1 MKRVSFILL
10 VFISVL
16 AVSISSCKKDKTPV
30 PSLTFTETEGIADNK
45 GEFLLTGTIL
55 SEVQL
60 ENVVLTK
67 EGTVSPNLTIAGEA
81 NTYND
86 NSTAKNKTEYVFAYQ
101 IKGISAN
108 TYIVMDIYDQN
119 GTKKTVKFLIKAYS
133 GI

>member
-1 MKRVSFILL
+1 MKKVSILL
-10 VFISVL
+10 FFISVL
-16 AVSISSCKKDKTPV
+16 VVSISSCKKDDDAAV
-30 PSLTFTETEGIADNK
+30 PSITFTETEGIADNK

-60 ENVVLTK
+60 EKVVLTK

-86 NSTAKNKTEYVFAYQ
+86 NSTAKNKTEYEFAYQ
-101 IKGISAN
+101 ITGISAD
-108 TYIVMDIYDQN
+108 TYIVLDIYDQN

-133 GI
+133 GN